1 MVVFTMTKF
10 NPEFIKRLA
19 MGDDEAFEEIKGL
32 PITERMSIGSA
43 VEELRRTENIVPMS
57 SRMSIY
63 EEKVSSYDED
73 GVAEAMRIRMEQEKA
88 AQEQA
93 EKRREEFIAKQTRL
107 AVERARGG
115 LPRND
120 RLPY

>member
-1 MVVFTMTKF
+1 MSKF
-10 NPEFIKRLA
+10 NTEFIKRLA
-19 MGDDEAFEEIKGL
+19 MGDDEAFEQIKSL

-43 VEELRRTENIVPMS
+43 VEELRRTENIVPKS
-57 SRMSIY
+57 SGMSIY
-63 EEKVSSYDED
+63 EEKASSYDEE
-73 GVAEAMRIRMEQEKA
+73 GVAEAMRNRMEQEKA

-93 EKRREEFIAKQTRL
+93 AKMREEFIAEQTKN
-107 AVERARGG
+107 AIERSRNG